1 MDSQG
6 TACAMQAPPTNGQK
20 RAKKGGET
28 GPNGEWYP
36 PGAFI
41 ATKDLPKRTK
51 DWMSRL
57 PLERPVVVDLSTRT
71 SAAKVAQREV
81 GLVSIATAISEVF
94 TYGEVI
100 NEVYIGYLRSR
111 GGGEFVDQ
119 LLAWV
124 DLYKS
129 GARLVSI
136 YDHPDLATV
145 EDLVLLAQ
153 AGKPMPTGALEKKN
167 APRVREHIEHVIR
180 ASTKRSQEG

>member
-6 TACAMQAPPTNGQK
+6 TVCATQDPPTNGQK

-41 ATKDLPKRTK
+41 ATKDLPKRTR
-51 DWMSRL
+51 DWLSRL
-57 PLERPVVVDLSTRT
+57 PLERPVVIELPSRT
-71 SAAKVAQREV
+71 SAAKVAQREI

-111 GGGEFVDQ
+111 GGGEFADQ
-119 LLAWV
+119 LLSWV

-136 YDHPDLATV
+136 YEHPDLATV
-145 EDLVLLAQ
+145 EDLVLLAK
-153 AGKPMPTGALEKKN
+153 AGRSMPPGALEKK
-167 APRVREHIEHVIR
+167 APKVREHIEHVMWT
-180 ASTKRSQEG
+180 STKRSQEG

>member
-6 TACAMQAPPTNGQK
+6 TACAMQDPPTNGQK

-71 SAAKVAQREV
+71 SAAKVVQRRV
-81 GLVSIATAISEVF
+81 GLVSVAVAISEVY
-94 TYGEVI
+94 TYGEVV
-100 NEVYIGYLRSR
+100 NEAYIGYLRSS
-111 GGGEFVDQ
+111 GGAEFADQ

-124 DLYKS
+124 DLYKL

-153 AGKPMPTGALEKKN
+153 AGKPMPTGALEKK
-167 APRVREHIEHVIR
+167 APSVREHIEHVIR
-180 ASTKRSQEG
+180 AFTKRSQEG

>member
-1 MDSQG
+1 MDSHG
-6 TACAMQAPPTNGQK
+6 TACATQEHSANGQK

-51 DWMSRL
+51 DWISRL

-153 AGKPMPTGALEKKN
+153 AGKPMPMGALEKK
-167 APRVREHIEHVIR
+167 APKVREHIEHVIR

>member
-1 MDSQG
+1 MDSHG
-6 TACAMQAPPTNGQK
+6 AACATQEHPASGQK

-51 DWMSRL
+51 DWISRL
-57 PLERPVVVDLSTRT
+57 PLERPVVVELSSRT
-71 SAAKVAQREV
+71 SAAMVAQRQV
-81 GLVSIATAISEVF
+81 GLVSIAAAISEVF

-100 NEVYIGYLRSR
+100 NEVYLGYLRSR
-111 GGGEFVDQ
+111 GGGEYADQ
-119 LLAWV
+119 LLSWV

-129 GARLVSI
+129 GSRLVSI

-153 AGKPMPTGALEKKN
+153 AGKPMPTGALERK
-167 APRVREHIEHVIR
+167 APKVREHIEDVIR
-180 ASTKRSQEG
+180 ATSKPRQEG